1 MAYQLV
7 GKTCGTVIFQS
18 FEGTMTG
25 ESETASS
32 KMTSNAIEGGGS
44 IEDHVTLNPDQIQV
58 SGILVKNASY
68 YLEALRNM
76 RKTRDLVAYYGNTS
90 FTDGI
95 ITNLSIK
102 RAASNKDGFTFTVTL
117 QRANIVSAQYVEMG
131 QVTLMSQQDTNAT
144 TSAASTS
151 TKKSTQTSSTKSS
164 GMKTTVS
171 TNISQSAYANYV
183 NSYNSPSGSGPAER
197 TSKGYSGG

>member
-7 GKTCGTVIFQS
+7 GKTCGTVVFQP

-44 IEDHVTLNPDQIQV
+44 IEDHVTLNPEQIQV
-58 SGILVKNASY
+58 SGTIVKKASY
-68 YLEALRNM
+68 YLGALKKM
-76 RKTRDLVAYYGNTS
+76 QKTRDLITYYGNTS
-90 FTDGI
+90 FADGI

-102 RAASNKDGFTFTVTL
+102 RAPSNEDGFTFTATL

-131 QVTLMSQQDTNAT
+131 QVTLMSQQD
-144 TSAASTS
+144 AASP
-151 TKKSTQTSSTKSS
+151 TKNSTQTSSTKSS

-171 TNISQSAYANYV
+171 TNISQSAYSSYV
-183 NSYNSPSGSGPAER
+183 NSYNSPSGSGPAQR
-197 TSKGYSGG
+197 TSKGYSG

>member
-7 GKTCGTVIFQS
+7 GKNCGTVVFQP

-32 KMTSNAIEGGGS
+32 KMTSNAIEGGGN
-44 IEDHVTLNPDQIQV
+44 IEDHVTLNPEQIQI
-58 SGILVKNASY
+58 SGTIVKHASY
-68 YLEALRNM
+68 YLDALKNM
-76 RKTRDLVAYYGNTS
+76 RKTRDLVTYYGNTS
-90 FTDGI
+90 FADGI

-102 RAASNKDGFTFTVTL
+102 RATSNKDGFTFAATL

-131 QVTLMSQQDTNAT
+131 QVMLMSQQD
-144 TSAASTS
+144 AASSTS
-151 TKKSTQTSSTKSS
+151 KGASSTQTSSTKSS

-171 TNISQSAYANYV
+171 TNISQSAYTNYV
-183 NSYNSPSGSGPAER
+183 NSYDSPSGSGPTQR
-197 TSKGYSGG
+197 TSKGYSG